1 MPPILET
8 IAEML
13 AAGLLGALFGSLA
26 ARQIARNHFR
36 QLRERIETAE
46 GRDIARQLRF
56 EELAEQV
63 ERHLKRVQA
72 IRQHRENGSADP
84 RDALISRLKFPSA
97 GE

>member
-1 MPPILET
+1 MREIIQI
-8 IAEML
+8 IAEMV
-13 AAGLLGALFGSLA
+13 AAGLLGALLGALAGS
-26 ARQIARNHFR
+26 RIARKSYGGLMHR
-36 QLRERIETAE
+36 VETAE

-72 IRQHRENGSADP
+72 IRQHRENGSNDP
-84 RDALISRLKFPSA
+84 RDALIARLKFPTA